1 MDFYFGERVR
11 KGRER
16 LGWSQE
22 ELAKR
27 MTDKGIPVYASTIA
41 KIESERKPRPARL
54 GEAVVIA
61 DLFEVPVDALLGT
74 RGPDDTTLTFA
85 MTTLL
90 GYVRDAE
97 SQMVQARYTA
107 TDIEEQL
114 DDAAD
119 RFNSPRIKVLQRTAR
134 SMAGHLDKAQALATE
149 LVHTASQV
157 IVDAGKEMK

>member
-1 MDFYFGERVR
+1 MGLREQMDFYFGERVR
-11 KGRER
+11 QGRER

-54 GEAVVIA
+54 GEAIVIA
-61 DLFEVPVDALLGT
+61 DLFEVPLDVLIG
-74 RGPDDTTLTFA
+74 RHVPDDTTLTFA

-97 SQMVQARYTA
+97 SQIGQARYTA
-107 TDIEEQL
+107 TDIEDQL

-119 RFNSPRIKVLQRTAR
+119 R
-134 SMAGHLDKAQALATE
+134 
-149 LVHTASQV
+149 
-157 IVDAGKEMK
+157 

>member
-11 KGRER
+11 QGRER

-54 GEAVVIA
+54 GEAIVIA
-61 DLFEVPVDALLGT
+61 DLFEVPLDVLIG
-74 RGPDDTTLTFA
+74 RHVPDDTTLTFA

-97 SQMVQARYTA
+97 SQIGQARYTA
-107 TDIEEQL
+107 TDIEDQL

-119 RFNSPRIKVLQRTAR
+119 RFDSPQIKALRRTAR
-134 SMAGHLDKAQALATE
+134 SMAGHLNKAQVLATE
-149 LVHTASQV
+149 LMHTASQV
-157 IVDAGKEMK
+157 IADASKEA